1 MQSNGVMRDKADQ
14 PTETHHQKLF
24 AKFKGMTADARAEA
38 SATRTK
44 VKQKLREKLEK
55 WLHH

>member
-1 MQSNGVMRDKADQ
+1 MRDKADQ